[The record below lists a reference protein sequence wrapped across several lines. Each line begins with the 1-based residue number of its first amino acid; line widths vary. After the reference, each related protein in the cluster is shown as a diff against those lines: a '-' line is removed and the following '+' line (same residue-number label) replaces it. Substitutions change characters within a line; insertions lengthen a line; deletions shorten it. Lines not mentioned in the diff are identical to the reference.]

1 MKRWVRDVIYSVV
14 LLCVSVLL
22 WVEADS
28 FTQNVLK
35 IPLSMPSTYAH
46 IWAGLLGGLSLI
58 QLIRALIKRPKEKM
72 PRIFTPLA
80 LITLLSLVAYVAT
93 IRTVGFLLDTFLL
106 MAILILSYTFAMGLI
121 DRTNK
126 KKMVL
131 QIIIYL
137 VAAFV
142 ISFVIRYV
150 FVNLLGAKLPKG
162 KLIKLFK

>member
-1 MKRWVRDVIYSVV
+1 
-14 LLCVSVLL
+14 
-22 WVEADS
+22 
-28 FTQNVLK
+28 
-35 IPLSMPSTYAH
+35 
-46 IWAGLLGGLSLI
+46 
-58 QLIRALIKRPKEKM
+58 M